1 MNALELSPGVEWP
14 NMKSQ
19 TFKHNIIA
27 LVYDFDGT
35 LTPGS
40 MQDYTILPA
49 LGIKPTDF
57 WKKVEKES
65 ILTKGESTLTY
76 MRLLLEACERKDY
89 KFTSSELKRLATKL
103 RFFQGV
109 AGYFGRMNAF
119 IKKEFRGKISARHY
133 IISGGLKDIIEA
145 TPIAKNIHR
154 VFACEYYFDK
164 SKRAVFPKVIVNDT
178 LKTQFLFRISKGME
192 NISENINEHMP
203 RKDLAIPFQNI
214 LYIGD
219 GMTDVPCM
227 AVTKQLGGHSLAVY
241 RPDDPKGLRVCQSL
255 LGAKRADFIAKADF
269 RSSSELEKIIKIVIR
284 NMATGIA
291 YRREAFMQQSVH
303 LYKK

>member
-1 MNALELSPGVEWP
+1 M
-14 NMKSQ
+14 
-19 TFKHNIIA
+19 FKHNIIA
-27 LVYDFDGT
+27 IVYDFDGT

-49 LGIKPTDF
+49 LGIRPKDF
-57 WKKVEKES
+57 WKKVAKES
-65 ILTKGESTLTY
+65 VRTKGESTLTY
-76 MRLLLEACERKDY
+76 MRLLLEACEKKDY
-89 KFTSSELKRLATKL
+89 KFTSLELKRLSGKVEL
-103 RFFQGV
+103 YPGV
-109 AGYFGRMNAF
+109 LTYFDRINSF
-119 IKKEFRGKISARHY
+119 IKKEFKGKVVARHY

-178 LKTQFLFRISKGME
+178 LKTQFLFRISKGIE

-203 RKDLAIPFQNI
+203 RKDLAIPFNNI

-219 GMTDVPCM
+219 GMTDVPSM
-227 AVTKQLGGHSLAVY
+227 AVTKQLCGHSLAVY
-241 RPDDPKGLRVCQSL
+241 KPGDPKGLRICQSL

-269 RSSSELEKIIKIVIR
+269 RPAAELEKIVKLVIR

-291 YRREAFMQQSVH
+291 YRREAFMQQSAH
-303 LYKK
+303 LKKK